1 MKLKSLIATLALSL
15 LASTSFAHEGHDQV
29 PGSLKAMH
37 GGIPKAGNLMNM
49 EMLAIENKVQFFPR
63 AHADETLDIN
73 KVKISGT
80 AKSPKGKS
88 QTLKFTKTDNIF
100 NTEVD
105 FQGSHR
111 VNLEIKAEF
120 EGKTDTFKFLV
131 EK

>member
-1 MKLKSLIATLALSL
+1 MKLTSLAAALVLSL
-15 LASTSFAHEGHDQV
+15 FASASLAHEGHDQV

-37 GGIPKAGNLMNM
+37 GGIPKAGKLMNM
-49 EMLAIENKVQFFPR
+49 EMLAIENKVQLFPR
-63 AHADETLDIN
+63 AHEGETLDMT
-73 KVKISGT
+73 KLKISGT

-88 QTLKFTKTDNIF
+88 QPLKLTQAEKAF

-105 FQGSHR
+105 FHGSHR
-111 VNLEIKAEF
+111 VNLEIKAEY

>member
-1 MKLKSLIATLALSL
+1 MKLTSLAAALVLSL
-15 LASTSFAHEGHDQV
+15 FASASLAHEGHDQV

-37 GGIPKAGNLMNM
+37 GGIPKAGKLMNM
-49 EMLAIENKVQFFPR
+49 EMLAIENKVQLFPR
-63 AHADETLDIN
+63 AHEGETLDMT
-73 KVKISGT
+73 KLKISGT

-88 QTLKFTKTDNIF
+88 QSLKLTQVEKAF

-111 VNLEIKAEF
+111 VNLEIKAEY

>member
-1 MKLKSLIATLALSL
+1 MKLTSLAAALVLSL
-15 LASTSFAHEGHDQV
+15 FTSLSLAHEGHDQV
-29 PGSLKAMH
+29 PGNLKAMH
-37 GGIPKAGNLMNM
+37 GGIPKAGKLMNM

-63 AHADETLDIN
+63 AHEDETLDVS

-88 QTLKFTKTDNIF
+88 QTLKFTKEENTF

-105 FQGSHR
+105 LQGSHR
-111 VNLEIKAEF
+111 VNLEIKAEY